1 MKKIAY
7 AEDYLEHVR
16 NKMATANQKFLEQ
29 KKKAKQSIEEKIQ
42 LEHAAIQALPDGEQK
57 DGLLKLQAI
66 NRNFKY
72 NFSFHSGEYNK
83 LHTMDIDQEKV
94 NEILSDENDNY
105 HKFEK
110 SVLNL
115 QKILNEYVASSG

>member
-1 MKKIAY
+1 
-7 AEDYLEHVR
+7 
-16 NKMATANQKFLEQ
+16 MATANQKFLEQ